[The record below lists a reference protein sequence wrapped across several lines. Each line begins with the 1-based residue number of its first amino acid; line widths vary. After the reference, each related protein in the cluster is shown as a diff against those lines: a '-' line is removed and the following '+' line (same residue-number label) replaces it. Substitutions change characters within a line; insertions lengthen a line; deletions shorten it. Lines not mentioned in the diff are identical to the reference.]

1 MFAKAVLVA
10 TITLSALVNAAPTTD
25 LVVRATVN
33 KGDGTLSLLS
43 IPRKLVTDLHP
54 SLAVTWYDP
63 GLGACGFTS
72 GAGELVAAVSVPVY
86 DGFPG
91 ATPNPNLNPIC
102 RKRARVT
109 ANGKSVDVIIVDKCM
124 KCATGDIDL
133 SPAAFTK
140 LAPQSVGR
148 IKGASWVFL

>member
-1 MFAKAVLVA
+1 MFAKAVLVV

-25 LVVRATVN
+25 LVARATVN
-33 KGDGTLSLLS
+33 KGD
-43 IPRKLVTDLHP
+43 
-54 SLAVTWYDP
+54 VTWYDP

-72 GAGELVAAVSVPVY
+72 GPGELVAAVSVPVY

-148 IKGASWVFL
+148 ITGASWVFL